1 MKASQWRRVNYIESA
16 LLNIFSASI
25 YNIVSQ
31 QWAPITGEDRQ
42 GCRHSSLPLPPHP
55 PSPPPPF
62 HLPDA
67 GGGLASAGLPAGLIP
82 FHASPWPGERQ
93 WGCWRRQMA
102 ARRTC
107 WTWSPLLFE
116 QSCDDCIQQWKKVK
130 RLASFKC
137 NGQFKQVEAHLEQHL
152 EVFVSSGEQEMEL
165 HLLTLGALAPA
176 GG

>member
-1 MKASQWRRVNYIESA
+1 MNILKATRASRATANEGKSMKASQIDRIRIAQY
-16 LLNIFSASI
+16 IFSI
-25 YNIVSQ
+25 NIQHIVSQ

-42 GCRHSSLPLPPHP
+42 GCRHSSLPLPLHP

-93 WGCWRRQMA
+93 WGCWRRQWGCWRRQMA

-130 RLASFKC
+130 RLAR
-137 NGQFKQVEAHLEQHL
+137 
-152 EVFVSSGEQEMEL
+152 
-165 HLLTLGALAPA
+165 
-176 GG
+176 